1 MDNQP
6 QPQPQTP
13 APSLNNHVSAD
24 DLKKI
29 RGGIAS
35 GSVTGI
41 RARVEKSDEDF
52 PAPAM

>member
-1 MDNQP
+1 MNNP
-6 QPQPQTP
+6 SKTETP
-13 APSLNNHVSAD
+13 HFNNHVSAE

-35 GSVTGI
+35 PEVPEA

>member
-1 MDNQP
+1 MDNQNKTE
-6 QPQPQTP
+6 TP
-13 APSLNNHVSAD
+13 RLNNHVSAE

-35 GSVTGI
+35 PDVPSA

-52 PAPAM
+52 PAPSM